1 MSLTPNQMP
10 ILRPVPI
17 STKGLPWYQ
26 RWWIWAESTRK
37 WEVMEDWIFDWKGVS
52 LLIKAG
58 FIFDGASIP
67 RIFWGILSKTGLLLI
82 PSIFHDH
89 AYEFN
94 FLWQIM
100 PDGTVTKFRDKAG
113 KAFWD
118 TLFMQIGEFVNG
130 YHFVNGIAWTAL
142 KVGGWVAWKG
152 ERDGASF
159 SGESPPE
166 SERGE
171 TLK

>member
-1 MSLTPNQMP
+1 MP
-10 ILRPVPI
+10 ILRPLPI
-17 STKGLPWYQ
+17 CTKGLPWYQ

-37 WEVMEDWIFDWKGVS
+37 WEVVEDWAFDWKDGVK

-89 AYEFN
+89 AYQYN

-100 PDGTVTKFRDKAG
+100 PDGTITKWRDKAG

-118 TLFMQIGEFVNG
+118 RMFMDVGDYVNG
-130 YHFVNGIAWTAL
+130 SHFVNAIAWTAL
-142 KVGGWVAWKG
+142 KVGGWVAWHG
-152 ERDGASF
+152 DRDDSQP
-159 SGESPPE
+159 SDKLPPK

-171 TLK
+171 TPVDCVQ